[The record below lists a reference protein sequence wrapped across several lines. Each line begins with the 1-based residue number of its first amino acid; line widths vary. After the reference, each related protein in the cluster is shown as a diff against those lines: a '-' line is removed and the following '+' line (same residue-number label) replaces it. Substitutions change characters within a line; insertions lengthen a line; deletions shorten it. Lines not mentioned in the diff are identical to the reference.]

1 MQAHPPR
8 GEDRAVVE
16 REVDIALG
24 LVTAGMLAGRKAAR
38 AGLAPARV
46 AYRSPLGASW
56 RGVVTGL
63 GDSGASTRRRGE
75 AQLRE
80 AFDRALDR
88 ALAGPLTE
96 YVARALGE
104 HRVVERLASELIAQ
118 GTVTAVVEQ
127 ALQAGLADEVAQRL
141 LEHEQ
146 TETLVVAALESPGLE
161 RLLVRVLDSRL
172 LLELTDR
179 VIRSPEMEQVI
190 GHIASSPELRA
201 ALAEQSS
208 GLADE
213 MVSGVR
219 RRTAAM
225 DDAAERTVRSWL
237 RRPRPRPT

>member
-1 MQAHPPR
+1 
-8 GEDRAVVE
+8 VE
-16 REVDIALG
+16 REIDIALG

-46 AYRSPLGASW
+46 AYRSPLGAPW
-56 RGVVTGL
+56 RGVVAGL
-63 GDSGASTRRRGE
+63 GDSGASARRRGE
-75 AQLRE
+75 AQLQ
-80 AFDRALDR
+80 AALDR

-127 ALQAGLADEVAQRL
+127 ALQAGLADEVAERL

-146 TETLVVAALESPGLE
+146 TEALVVTALESPGLE

>member
-1 MQAHPPR
+1 
-8 GEDRAVVE
+8 VE
-16 REVDIALG
+16 REIDIALG

-38 AGLAPARV
+38 AGLTPARV
-46 AYRSPLGASW
+46 AYRSPLGAPW
-56 RGVVTGL
+56 RGLVAGL
-63 GDSGASTRRRGE
+63 ADSGASTRRRGE
-75 AQLRE
+75 AQARW
-80 AFDRALDR
+80 ALDR
-88 ALAGPLTE
+88 ALEGPLTE
-96 YVARALGE
+96 YAARALGE

-146 TETLVVAALESPGLE
+146 TEALVVAALESPGLE

-179 VIRSPEMEQVI
+179 VIRSPEMDQVI

-213 MVSGVR
+213 MASGVR
-219 RRTAAM
+219 RRTASM
-225 DDAAERTVRSWL
+225 DDAVERTVRSWL

>member
-1 MQAHPPR
+1 
-8 GEDRAVVE
+8 VE

-24 LVTAGMLAGRKAAR
+24 LATAGMLAGRKAAR

-46 AYRSPLGASW
+46 AYRSPLGTPW
-56 RGVVTGL
+56 RGLVEGL
-63 GDSGASTRRRGE
+63 TDGGATTRRRAE
-75 AQLRE
+75 AQVR
-80 AFDRALDR
+80 AALDR

-146 TETLVVAALESPGLE
+146 TEALVVSALESPGLE

-179 VIRSPEMEQVI
+179 VVRSPEMEQVI

-201 ALAEQSS
+201 ALAEQST
-208 GLADE
+208 GLAEE

-225 DDAAERTVRSWL
+225 DDAAERTVRGWL
-237 RRPRPRPT
+237 RRPRARPT

>member
-1 MQAHPPR
+1 
-8 GEDRAVVE
+8 VE

-24 LVTAGMLAGRKAAR
+24 LVAAGMLAGRKAAR

-46 AYRSPLGASW
+46 AYRSPLGAPW
-56 RGVVTGL
+56 RGVVAGL
-63 GDSGASTRRRGE
+63 GDSGASARRRGE
-75 AQLRE
+75 AQLH
-80 AFDRALDR
+80 AALDR

-127 ALQAGLADEVAQRL
+127 ALQAGLADEVAERL

-146 TETLVVAALESPGLE
+146 TEALVVTALESPGLE